1 MARAAHYVYVAGRRA
16 TADARYAAAVGIYE
30 AAIHALERQG
40 DDADQPLK
48 LDAYLELGTAR
59 SNPSNSKGTRSYWTE
74 RKHWPRR

>member
-1 MARAAHYVYVAGRRA
+1 MGPCRALFLCRRAAGNRGRAIR
-16 TADARYAAAVGIYE
+16 AAVGIYE

-40 DDADQPLK
+40 DDADQTLK